1 MLTILQRWG
10 KYVFV
15 NFSFKNSNECFL
27 TEVLIHVYQYIN
39 LLITSLSRGFK
50 FVSSKFIFPFTI
62 SRWICFVKCFLRKG
76 NTVCLLWIFVL
87 VEYCEHDEFL
97 LLLKLWKRQQVT
109 CVMSFS
115 VLWMLMVFIPLLQA
129 LFIFCGVITGCY
141 CCCCCCCCCNFCCGK
156 WKPPNPEEDGE
167 YANLHVR
174 RVRTSI
180 SIFCLA
186 RALKD

>member
-50 FVSSKFIFPFTI
+50 FVSSKFIFPFTL
-62 SRWICFVKCFLRKG
+62 SRWICFVKCFFKKG
-76 NTVCLLWIFVL
+76 QYCMFIVNFCFCWVLWTWWIFVI
-87 VEYCEHDEFL
+87 
-97 LLLKLWKRQQVT
+97 
-109 CVMSFS
+109 
-115 VLWMLMVFIPLLQA
+115 LMIFIPLLQA